1 MRVGYFGGT
10 FDPPHSAHLHLA
22 QLTADRFALDTVL
35 LAPTG
40 VQPLKLQAPGAD
52 YADRLAMVRLLCGG
66 DTRFQASEIDAPY
79 EDGSPNYTVDALRR
93 LQQTMPEAELFA
105 LAGADSFLTL
115 RQWHQ
120 PDHLLELA
128 QWIVVSRPGF
138 SLDQLSSLALSQAQ
152 AARVHILNDM
162 DDPIS
167 ASALRERLQAGV
179 SCGRALPPPIML
191 YISRMHLYHRSSRQP
206 R

>member
-10 FDPPHSAHLHLA
+10 FDPPHSAHLYLA
-22 QLTADRFALDTVL
+22 QLAAERFALDTVL

-40 VQPLKLQAPGAD
+40 VQPLKQQAPGAD

-66 DTRFQASEIDAPY
+66 DSRLQASEIDAPHG
-79 EDGSPNYTVDALRR
+79 DGSPNYTIDALQH
-93 LQQTMPEAELFA
+93 LQLEMPQAEIFA

-120 PDHLLELA
+120 PDRLLKLA

-138 SLDQLSSLALSQAQ
+138 SLEQLSSLALSEEET
-152 AARVHILNDM
+152 ARVHVVNDM
-162 DDPIS
+162 NDPVS
-167 ASALRERLQAGV
+167 ASALRERLRAGV
-179 SCGRALPPPIML
+179 SCGPALPPPIML
-191 YISRMHLYHRSSRQP
+191 YISRMRLYHRRS
-206 R
+206 